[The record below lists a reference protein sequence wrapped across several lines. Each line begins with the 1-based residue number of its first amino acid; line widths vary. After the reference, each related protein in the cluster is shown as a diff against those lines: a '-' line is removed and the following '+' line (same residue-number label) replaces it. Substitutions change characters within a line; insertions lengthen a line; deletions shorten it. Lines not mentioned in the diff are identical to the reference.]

1 MTAIFAP
8 RVARALQLVEEIEA
22 ALLASYLENA
32 NLVRVSIDQ
41 DDIDKTNYQQHGVV
55 VVLPGPKI
63 TYPVPGA
70 GIKQLSW
77 TILLVCKATTKIVDS
92 FIRLDSMLA
101 VLEDFLEISEAVP
114 GNLPRPSGQA
124 ALPGYTLTLP
134 DVTQN

>member
-8 RVARALQLVEEIEA
+8 RVARALELVDEIEA
-22 ALLASYLENA
+22 ALLASDLEHA
-32 NLVRVSIDQ
+32 NRVRVSIDQ

-55 VVLPGPKI
+55 VVLPGPKV

-77 TILLVCKATTKIVDS
+77 TILLVCKASTKIVDS
-92 FIRLDSMLA
+92 FVRLDSMLA